1 MSTILL
7 SSFGKRVHDA
17 VSDPAKLKTAMGG
30 IHRYFDRNHDIVFDS
45 NPGKRL
51 IFGNQDQEVIF
62 EFTDIQPEEAE
73 MVLSK
78 VSIID
83 KSWKLLNTPFVIL
96 SVLCIR
102 ELMVQKKDREKEAF
116 IMYLSMKFYSS
127 RQRRSFPFE
136 PNPNIMA
143 YTINNLSDKF
153 KYKKFQNNYNV
164 VKDTVIMSHETYKQQ
179 LAKGEDEVF
188 LVYVPQMEN
197 RIGKIMNSIA
207 EEFYRNRDQ
216 KNYLNTER
224 SFDDEGDLVDKGNLS
239 ETIHSLAEG
248 VTHDFISHKVN
259 MGLVR
264 IVSDRNQLPF
274 TTVYQTINEIRTK
287 ESPDTVISM
296 MKLLFNVI
304 GENDPSIFERVCSK
318 DFAITALRQISVSN
332 TTNED
337 LLKLKTILDALLTKH
352 CAKYVQTNRTATK
365 MQYRNVIFSYLVYL
379 IVLHKCR

>member
-7 SSFGKRVHDA
+7 NAFGKRVKSA
-17 VSDPAKLKTAMGG
+17 VSDPNRMRSAIAG
-30 IHRYFDRNHDIVFDS
+30 IQKYFDRNHEIIFDS

-51 IFGNQDQEVIF
+51 IFGNQDQEIIF
-62 EFTDIQPEEAE
+62 TFTDIQPEEVE
-73 MVLSK
+73 HELSK
-78 VSIID
+78 VTVIE

-102 ELMVQKKDREKEAF
+102 EAMLQKKDRECELL
-116 IMYLSMKFYSS
+116 IMYLAMKFFSS

-153 KYKKFQNNYNV
+153 KYKKLQNNYNV
-164 VKDTVIMSHETYKQQ
+164 IKDTVMTSHETYKQQ
-179 LAKGEDEVF
+179 LAKGDDEVF

-224 SFDDEGDLVDKGNLS
+224 SFDDEGDMVDKGNLS
-239 ETIHSLAEG
+239 ETVHSLADG
-248 VTHDFISHKVN
+248 VTHDFVAHKVN

-264 IVSDRNQLPF
+264 IVSEKNSLPF

-287 ESPDTVISM
+287 EDPTTVSSM
-296 MKLLFNVI
+296 MLNLFNVI
-304 GENDPSIFERVCSK
+304 GEGNPTIFERVCSK
-318 DFAITALRQISVSN
+318 DFAVIALRQISVSN
-332 TTNED
+332 TTNKD
-337 LLKLKTILDALLTKH
+337 LLDLKNILDKLLTTH
-352 CAKYVQTNRTATK
+352 CSKYVQTSRIATK
-365 MQYRNVIFSYLVYL
+365 MQYRNALYSYFVYLV
-379 IVLHKCR
+379 VLHKCR

>member
-7 SSFGKRVHDA
+7 NAFGKRVKSA
-17 VSDPAKLKTAMGG
+17 ISDPSRMRSVIAG
-30 IHRYFDRNHDIVFDS
+30 IQRYFDRNHAIIFDS

-62 EFTDIQPEEAE
+62 AFTDIQPEEVE
-73 MVLSK
+73 HELSK
-78 VSIID
+78 VTVIE

-102 ELMVQKKDREKEAF
+102 EAMLQKKERECELL
-116 IMYLSMKFYSS
+116 IMYLAMKFFSS

-136 PNPNIMA
+136 PNPNIMS

-153 KYKKFQNNYNV
+153 KYKKLQNNYNV
-164 VKDTVIMSHETYKQQ
+164 IKDTVITSHETYRQQ
-179 LAKGEDEVF
+179 LAKGDDEVF

-224 SFDDEGDLVDKGNLS
+224 SFDDEGDMVDKGNLS
-239 ETIHSLAEG
+239 ETVHALADG
-248 VTHDFISHKVN
+248 VTHDFVAHKVN

-264 IVSDRNQLPF
+264 IVSEKNGLPF
-274 TTVYQTINEIRTK
+274 TTVYQTINEIRVK
-287 ESPDTVISM
+287 EDPATLSSM
-296 MKLLFNVI
+296 MRKLFNVI
-304 GENDPSIFERVCSK
+304 GEGNPTIFERVCSK
-318 DFAITALRQISVSN
+318 DFAVIALRQISVSN

-337 LLKLKTILDALLTKH
+337 LLALKDILDKLLTTH
-352 CAKYVQTNRTATK
+352 CSKYVQTSRIATK
-365 MQYRNVIFSYLVYL
+365 MQYRNALYSYFVYL